1 VMEVGRWV
9 RVDEDLGA
17 YRWCRSARWI
27 PRRTLVAP
35 LSASSSFVGYVRTA
49 VMVQNPQTVEEE
61 AR

>member
-1 VMEVGRWV
+1 MEVGRWV

-35 LSASSSFVGYVRTA
+35 LSASSSFVGYVRELCCFKIHK
-49 VMVQNPQTVEEE
+49 QLEE